1 MLCDMPNEC
10 FRRTNGLVLAK
21 AVMYCEGHKAS
32 FSASYIYIYIYMCVL
47 CVSVSFSFG
56 GLLKKVCKVLVNMF
70 LQHDLVLN
78 INIRLHKHLNQ
89 PCESKPART

>member
-32 FSASYIYIYIYMCVL
+32 FSASYIYTYIYVCIVCV
-47 CVSVSFSFG
+47 CQF
-56 GLLKKVCKVLVNMF
+56 F
-70 LQHDLVLN
+70 LWRASQEGVQSSCQHVFA
-78 INIRLHKHLNQ
+78 
-89 PCESKPART
+89 ARSCFEYQH